1 MDDTMSN
8 SIHIRKRFLRSVHLE
23 RDAYDSSDLSDYII
37 TPQARQALSL
47 IAEGLLEESTSRAWT
62 LTGPYGTG
70 KSAFALFLNRL
81 LSDVKDDQNPAW
93 QLLSRVD
100 SSYADDL
107 RKRLIDKSNTARP
120 FLTVPITAHRAPA
133 SLCLLEGLAR
143 ALQVNSSSREMKRLR
158 SDVETYLLSFQK
170 DDVIDSHY
178 ISQKIENL
186 ASLAVE
192 SGKYRGV
199 FVIVDELGKLF
210 EYAVWH
216 PEQGD
221 MFVIQEIA
229 EASCRSG
236 KDSLLFVGILHQ
248 SFEQY
253 VQYAD
258 ILTRNEWA
266 KIHGRFT
273 DIAFIEPPEQMIRLV
288 ANSIERAGNTFPRN
302 FTGELK
308 KLAEMGKDC
317 NLFPSTMNETAIL
330 DLCMKAYPLHPSVL
344 AALPHLFR
352 RFAQNERSLF
362 SYLTSHEPFGFH
374 DFVSSHGPN
383 SDDPQFIR
391 LPDLFNYF
399 IANFSNSLLRQQ
411 YARKWIEASDM
422 LNSSKELNTIETKVL
437 KTIGIL
443 TILGEI
449 SSFCSEEKVIQ
460 FAIGENES
468 DYTAIRDCLQKLRD
482 RSMITFR
489 KFNQSYRIWEG
500 SDIDIEERLS
510 EGRQKTA
517 GQLGYAETIQ
527 RYLPQR
533 PIVARRHSYEM
544 GAIRF
549 FCLVYVD
556 EPIDV
561 SNKLNNIGQSDGL
574 ILVCLP
580 SSLLQA
586 KVFQE
591 WACKKQIADCDNLVV
606 AIPQRIGSIHVALDE
621 LRAIHWVW
629 ENTPE
634 LRDDK
639 IARRELS
646 ERMNEV
652 ESALVRSLE
661 HLLDPRGG
669 SIGVEC
675 QWYYKSKLQ
684 SVDTPSGVSQLLSRV
699 CDDLYYNSPKI
710 LNELINRRSLSSAT
724 AAARRNLI
732 ERMLTQGEK
741 PFLGI
746 DGYPPERSM
755 YESVLLASRL
765 HIEQDGNWFFSDP
778 VEEDKLRF
786 SPCWKALK
794 DIVFRS
800 TAEPYPVDK
809 IFEKLSK
816 PPYGAMPG
824 VLPVLLCA
832 FMLAHPDEMSLY
844 REGSFIPEPG
854 IADFEVLMRRP
865 EMFSI
870 AGYYITGTRKAVV
883 ERIAKGL
890 NVKPSIVQ
898 VARSLIQMVKSLP
911 DYAQRTKRLS
921 DKVLAVREAFNQAR
935 SPEKLI
941 FYDLPQAIGLV
952 PFSGSDFNLSHVDR
966 FFNELNDALQEWSK
980 ATPEII
986 QKAVD
991 NLLDSCGI
999 VNWEQ
1004 LQSNAKKLEKVVTHP
1019 RLLPFLKRAI
1029 MDGDE
1034 QTVKESVLAFVADR
1048 PPRSWSDS
1056 DVDRFPSIASN
1067 IGQLFTQALR
1077 DYTTAQDLVQK
1088 ELISDNS
1095 YPGGLSPE
1103 EDKQS
1108 QVILASIKEL
1118 VKREYGDAVPNRIIQ
1133 AAIMNLLRE
1142 LEKESN

>member
-23 RDAYDSSDLSDYII
+23 KDAYDSSGLSDYVI

-47 IAEGLLEESTSRAWT
+47 IADGLPEDSTSRAWT
-62 LTGPYGTG
+62 ITGPYGTG
-70 KSAFALFLNRL
+70 KSAFALFLNHL

-100 SSYADDL
+100 SSYADSL
-107 RKRLIDKSNTARP
+107 RKMLKDKSNTARP
-120 FLTVPITAHRAPA
+120 FLTIPITAHRAPA

-143 ALQVNSSSREMKRLR
+143 ALQGNSSSREMKRLR
-158 SDVETYLLSFQK
+158 SDVETYLLNFQK

-178 ISQKIENL
+178 VSQKIEEL
-186 ASLAVE
+186 ASLAVK
-192 SGKYRGV
+192 SGKYGGV

-229 EASCRSG
+229 ESSCRSG

-248 SFEQY
+248 SYEQY

-288 ANSIERAGNTFPRN
+288 ANSIERSGSKFLPQ
-302 FTGELK
+302 FTDELK
-308 KLAEMGKDC
+308 KLAKMGKDC
-317 NLFPSTMNETAIL
+317 NLFPSSMNEADIL
-330 DLCMKAYPLHPSVL
+330 SLCMKAYPLHPSVL

-362 SYLTSHEPFGFH
+362 SYLTSHEPYGFH
-374 DFVSSHGPN
+374 EFVSSHGLK
-383 SDDPQFIR
+383 SDDPQFLR
-391 LPDLFNYF
+391 LPDLFDYF

-422 LNSSKELNTIETKVL
+422 LNSSKELNSIETKVL

-449 SSFCSEEKVIQ
+449 SSFSSEEKVIQ
-460 FAIGENES
+460 FAIGENEA
-468 DYTAIRDCLQKLRD
+468 DYTVIKDCLQKLRD

-549 FCLVYVD
+549 FNLIYID
-556 EPIDV
+556 EPTDI
-561 SNKLNNIGQSDGL
+561 SEKLNNMGQSDGL

-580 SSLLQA
+580 ASLSQA

-591 WACKKQIADCDNLVV
+591 WACKQQIADCDNLVV
-606 AIPQRIGSIHVALDE
+606 AIPQRIGSIYMALDE

-652 ESALVRSLE
+652 ESALIRSLE

-669 SIGVEC
+669 SLGVEC
-675 QWYYKSKLQ
+675 QWYYKGELQ
-684 SVDTPSGVSQLLSRV
+684 SVNTPRDVSQLLSQI
-699 CDDLYYNSPKI
+699 CDGLYCESPKI

-746 DGYPPERSM
+746 DGFPPERSM
-755 YESVLLASRL
+755 YESVLLASKL
-765 HIEQDGNWFFSDP
+765 HIEQDGNWIFADP

-786 SPCWKALK
+786 GPCWKALK
-794 DIVFRS
+794 DIVFSS

-809 IFEKLSK
+809 IFEILSK
-816 PPYGAMPG
+816 PPYGVMPG

-832 FMLAHPDEMSLY
+832 FMLVHPDEMSLY

-870 AGYYITGTRKAVV
+870 AGYYITGPRKAVV

-890 NVKPSIVQ
+890 KVKPSIVQ
-898 VARSLIQMVKSLP
+898 VARSLIRIVKGLP
-911 DYAQRTKRLS
+911 DYAWRTKRLS
-921 DKVLAVREAFNQAR
+921 DKTLAVREAFHQAR

-941 FYDLPQAIGLV
+941 FYDLPQAIGLI
-952 PFSGSDFNLSHVDR
+952 PFSDSDENLPHVDR
-966 FFNELNDALQEWSK
+966 FFNEINDALQEWSK
-980 ATPEII
+980 ATSEII

-991 NLLDSCGI
+991 SLLDSCGM

-1004 LQSNAKKLEKVVTHP
+1004 LQSNGKKLEKVVTHP
-1019 RLLPFLKRAI
+1019 RLLPFLKRTI

-1034 QTVKESVLAFVADR
+1034 QTVKESVIAFIADR
-1048 PPRSWSDS
+1048 PPRSWTDS
-1056 DVDRFPSIASN
+1056 DMDRFPSLASN
-1067 IGQLFTQALR
+1067 ICQLFTQALR
-1077 DYTTAQDLVQK
+1077 DYTAAQDLVQK
-1088 ELISDNS
+1088 ELISDSS
-1095 YPGGLSPE
+1095 YPKELSPDE
-1103 EDKQS
+1103 YKQS
-1108 QVILASIKEL
+1108 QAISGSIKEL
-1118 VKREYGDAVPNRIIQ
+1118 VRREYEGVIPNRIIQ

-1142 LEKESN
+1142 IETESK